1 MAKMFYT
8 MEETKVALGKNEEE
22 IKQLAREGRLRE
34 FRDGP
39 RLMFK
44 ADQVEQIK
52 SELGSGD
59 AISLAPSDSGAP
71 LSLAGDSAA
80 GSGLGIS
87 LADSNKGDTHFD
99 IGLGGSAAGTV
110 PSPGGIAP
118 GSGLTGLSGSGLSG
132 SGLSGSGLSSGQ
144 RGGGIT
150 IFDADD
156 KVDPSAQTAINP
168 GVKDQINLESVGSGS
183 GLLDLTRESDDTSL
197 GAVFDEITP
206 SGGGRKGGMPSGGLD
221 ETQAADLSVPA
232 VDRSARSTLAAPIYV
247 EAADPLATGLG
258 VAALAAAVI
267 VCFGAFILAATVMD
281 YRPEILNTLELDPDR
296 GGSGKM
302 YLIGA
307 VAFTLVAGA
316 VGFIVGKATN
326 K

>member
-8 MEETKVALGKNEEE
+8 MDETKAALAKNEEE

-44 ADQVEQIK
+44 ADQVEQLK

-80 GSGLGIS
+80 GSGLGLS
-87 LADSNKGDTHFD
+87 PADSRKGDTQFD
-99 IGLGGSAAGTV
+99 IGLGGSAAGI
-110 PSPGGIAP
+110 PSPGKVAP
-118 GSGLTGLSGSGLSG
+118 GSGLTGLSGSGLGG

-144 RGGGIT
+144 RSGGIT
-150 IFDADD
+150 IFDVDE

-168 GVKDQINLESVGSGS
+168 GIKDQINLESVGSGS

-197 GAVFDEITP
+197 GAVFDEIGP
-206 SGGGRKGGMPSGGLD
+206 GGRKGGAASGLE
-221 ETQAADLSVPA
+221 ETQAADMSVPA

-247 EAADPLATGLG
+247 EAADPAAVGLG
-258 VAALAAAVI
+258 VASLVAAAV
-267 VCFGAFILAATVMD
+267 VCFGGFILAATLLD
-281 YRPEILNTLELDPDR
+281 YRPDILNSLQWEGER
-296 GGSGKM
+296 GNGKM
-302 YLIGA
+302 FLLGAAGA
-307 VAFTLVAGA
+307 VGILGV
-316 VGFIVGKATN
+316 VGFIVGKAGN